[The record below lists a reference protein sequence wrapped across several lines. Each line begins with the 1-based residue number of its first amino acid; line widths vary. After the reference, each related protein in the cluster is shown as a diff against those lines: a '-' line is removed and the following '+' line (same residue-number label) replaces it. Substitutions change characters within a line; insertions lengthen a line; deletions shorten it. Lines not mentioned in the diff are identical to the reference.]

1 MATGS
6 YAGAKNIEPVIP
18 HKNAKVMIISSGIN
32 TNLTFE

>member
-6 YAGAKNIEPVIP
+6 YAEAKNIEPVIP
-18 HKNAKVMIISSGIN
+18 HKNAKVMIISSGTK